1 MKLFAIS
8 TVKLIFMV
16 IECDGVERKRCLAKE
31 QEDGDTEKDVSIPRN
46 PIIPMSL
53 ARDDSHGRR

>member
-8 TVKLIFMV
+8 TVKLFFMV

-31 QEDGDTEKDVSIPRN
+31 
-46 PIIPMSL
+46 
-53 ARDDSHGRR
+53 